1 MNEIV
6 EFFEKEEM
14 KIEVFIKDG
23 KEYFPAKE
31 VAEAL
36 GYQNPL
42 EAIRDHCRKEGVAFR
57 SVGVITGKK
66 TDGSNAIQN
75 VDKKYIDEGNLFRL
89 IVKSQLPGAA
99 KFESWVFDEVLPAIR
114 KKGSYSLTESRE
126 KINTMIEMKVEEKLT
141 GFIEVIE
148 KTMGDIEEEERVER
162 NKFLD
167 EIMKGAKEG
176 FEKKTE
182 NIFMPLEEFQKMVLR
197 HDEEIAELNKKI
209 DKMEKNEKRLESIR
223 GGEATKKIMTEFKME
238 LGRTK
243 KMFGDLLDLNK
254 KYKGEK

>member
-6 EFFEKEEM
+6 EFFEKEGM
-14 KIEVFIKDG
+14 QIEVLVRDG

-36 GYQNPL
+36 GYVNPRD
-42 EAIRDHCRKEGVAFR
+42 AILTNCRKEGVVFGD
-57 SVGVITGKK
+57 VPQTTGFDGKIMMKK
-66 TDGSNAIQN
+66 
-75 VDKKYIDEGNLFRL
+75 KKYIDEGNLFRL

-126 KINTMIEMKVEEKLT
+126 KINAMIEMRVEEKLA

-148 KTMGDIEEEERVER
+148 KTMGEIEEEERVER
-162 NKFLD
+162 NEFFDK
-167 EIMKGAKEG
+167 IMEGAKEG
-176 FEKKTE
+176 FEKKRE
-182 NIFMPLEEFQKMVLR
+182 YIFMPMEEFQKMVLR
-197 HDEEIAELNKKI
+197 HEDEIGELKKEMVGLKKEEGRLEAMKCGKTTQKKI
-209 DKMEKNEKRLESIR
+209 
-223 GGEATKKIMTEFKME
+223 TELQTE
-238 LGRTK
+238 LRTTK
-243 KMFGDLLDLNK
+243 KMCSDILDLNK

>member
-6 EFFEKEEM
+6 EFFEKEGM
-14 KIEVFIKDG
+14 QIEVLVRDG

-36 GYQNPL
+36 GYANTRD
-42 EAIRDHCRKEGVAFR
+42 AILTNCRKEGVVFGD
-57 SVGVITGKK
+57 VGVVTGKK
-66 TDGSNAIQN
+66 ADGSDAIQN
-75 VDKKYIDEGNLFRL
+75 VKKKYIDEGNLFRL

-126 KINTMIEMKVEEKLT
+126 KINAMIEMRVEEKLA

-148 KTMGDIEEEERVER
+148 KTMGEIEEEERVER
-162 NKFLD
+162 NEFFDK
-167 EIMKGAKEG
+167 IMEGAKEG
-176 FEKKTE
+176 FEKKRE
-182 NIFMPLEEFQKMVLR
+182 YIFMPMEEFQKMVLR
-197 HDEEIAELNKKI
+197 HDDEIAELKKEI
-209 DKMEKNEKRLESIR
+209 IEMKKDEKRLESIR
-223 GGEATKKIMTEFKME
+223 GGEATKKKMME
-238 LGRTK
+238 LQTELRTTK
-243 KMFGDLLDLNK
+243 KMCSDILNLNK